1 MTQAPDPEIAALAA
15 RIQEG
20 DRRALGRGLTLL
32 EDGAPAAA
40 GALASLAFPAASG
53 AVRIGFTG
61 PPGAGKSTLIAE
73 VAKRLRRRGRKVGI
87 LAVDPTSPFTG
98 GALLGDRVRM
108 HAVAADPG
116 VFVRSMAAR
125 GHRGGLAASVAESA
139 DVLAFAGYDRIL
151 VETVGSGQSEVAV
164 AGAVDLVV
172 VVLVPEAGDAV
183 QSMKAGPIEIGDVL
197 LVNKADR
204 PGADGL
210 ATELRAA
217 LELMVHEGAPPPVI
231 LTDAT
236 SGAGVEELV
245 ETLEALAATAS
256 TPGVATGPRRRQ
268 AIRAHLLAL
277 LAALLERRAA
287 IELAPDLERAVADL
301 AAGRITP
308 RAAATKLAAKL
319 IPG

>member
-1 MTQAPDPEIAALAA
+1 VTRPDQELGALAA
-15 RIQEG
+15 RVKEG
-20 DRRALGRGLTLL
+20 NRLALGRALTLL
-32 EDGAPAAA
+32 EDGAPGTADALANLAFAAA
-40 GALASLAFPAASG
+40 GR

-61 PPGAGKSTLIAE
+61 PPGAGKSTLIAA
-73 VAKRLRRRGRKVGI
+73 VVKGLRRRGRRVGI

-98 GALLGDRVRM
+98 GAVLGDRVRM

-139 DVLAFAGYDRIL
+139 DLLALAGYDRIL
-151 VETVGSGQSEVAV
+151 IETVGSGQSEVAV
-164 AGAVDLVV
+164 AGAVDFVV

-210 ATELRAA
+210 ADELRSA
-217 LELMVHEGAPPPVI
+217 LELMTHEGAPPPVL
-231 LTDAT
+231 LTEAT
-236 SGAGVEELV
+236 SGEGVEELV
-245 ETLEALAATAS
+245 GILEQLAAAAAA
-256 TPGVATGPRRRQ
+256 PGGSAGPRRRR

-277 LAALLERRAA
+277 LTTLLERRAE
-287 IELAPDLERAVADL
+287 IELAPDLERAVGDL

-308 RAAATKLAAKL
+308 RHAAAELAEKL
-319 IPG
+319 IPS